1 MALDQPRSA
10 VPPKAHSEVV
20 KNELRKIDDEEIYDS
35 LCEYTQV
42 YIVTVSAQKIAPY
55 WLFMGKKGIASIL
68 FWQRWYGTIRTLIR
82 YVKFCLILD
91 KRMIVFQ
98 EALLVDVLEQLSG
111 N

>member
-1 MALDQPRSA
+1 MYTILHRDFLGKIDEMALDQPRSA

-55 WLFMGKKGIASIL
+55 
-68 FWQRWYGTIRTLIR
+68 
-82 YVKFCLILD
+82 
-91 KRMIVFQ
+91 
-98 EALLVDVLEQLSG
+98 
-111 N
+111 

>member
-20 KNELRKIDDEEIYDS
+20 KNELRKIDDGEIYES

-55 WLFMGKKGIASIL
+55 
-68 FWQRWYGTIRTLIR
+68 
-82 YVKFCLILD
+82 
-91 KRMIVFQ
+91 
-98 EALLVDVLEQLSG
+98 
-111 N
+111 